1 MDLLLKKNQ
10 PQLCP
15 TKSTAPPLRG
25 ESSGAASW
33 EILWRLVVDA
43 SCKGQEAS
51 GARHQ
56 APPFKP
62 LVLGWTV
69 QAGWE
74 LHRSLDWAIRRRF
87 LDLVLVINIQI
98 WWYMPDRRWCLVAF
112 YIYIY
117 FYFMFFE
124 GAMVGIDFSEEWR
137 LFFQSRL
144 GATGIPGIYIYIYLG
159 KLYQPHWNL
168 GL

>member
-112 YIYIY
+112 YIYISILC
-117 FYFMFFE
+117 FLK
-124 GAMVGIDFSEEWR
+124 VR
-137 LFFQSRL
+137 LLGLIFPKNGGCSSNLGWGPQGFQ
-144 GATGIPGIYIYIYLG
+144 GYIYIYLG